1 MHCQSSYYCC
11 GVPHLIST
19 SKFADENEMF
29 SFTSGDTTVIK
40 YIGKLDTTVIN
51 YIVKLKSLDVPV
63 EFPH

>member
-1 MHCQSSYYCC
+1 
-11 GVPHLIST
+11 
-19 SKFADENEMF
+19 MF

-40 YIGKLDTTVIN
+40 YTGKLDTTVIN